1 MFDSQFKISNLTLSN
16 NTKAL
21 IIAEIGINHEGDFN
35 KCLKLIS
42 SAALAGA
49 DLVKMQILDPKENYC
64 ERSSS
69 YKLYKKSILSDEKIF
84 NIYNFCRKN
93 KIKLFS
99 TFDRS
104 KFEFYKKLNPI
115 CYKVSSSLLLD
126 VFLIKDLL
134 KTNKPILVSTGMS
147 DLKDIDFY
155 VKFLSKSANKKIC
168 LMHCMSL
175 YPTPI
180 RKTNLMLIEYL
191 KKRYKLL
198 TGFSDHSNLIDT
210 SVAAIHYGAKII
222 EKHFTFDSKRA
233 GYDHGISLNFNDFLL
248 MVKKIRL
255 NEKMI
260 GNVNNKFSSSDKIK
274 IIKLSRR
281 LQATNDIYPEKF
293 IKKNDLKTIRINST
307 KNYSKYSDI
316 TFKIMNKKVRRKILK
331 NSILL
336 SKDFY

>member
-1 MFDSQFKISNLTLSN
+1 
-16 NTKAL
+16 
-21 IIAEIGINHEGDFN
+21 
-35 KCLKLIS
+35 
-42 SAALAGA
+42 
-49 DLVKMQILDPKENYC
+49 
-64 ERSSS
+64 
-69 YKLYKKSILSDEKIF
+69 
-84 NIYNFCRKN
+84 
-93 KIKLFS
+93 
-99 TFDRS
+99 
-104 KFEFYKKLNPI
+104 
-115 CYKVSSSLLLD
+115 
-126 VFLIKDLL
+126 
-134 KTNKPILVSTGMS
+134 
-147 DLKDIDFY
+147 
-155 VKFLSKSANKKIC
+155 
-168 LMHCMSL
+168 MSL